1 MKLLQSKLVA
11 FFLLVFLSFI
21 LVSLGKAVYRKYQIN
36 QEIEKIKT
44 DIARLEG
51 ENEKLLDMVEY
62 LKTNEFLEKEAR
74 EKLNM
79 SKDGEKIIAIPF
91 FEEKKKEPEKLKN
104 ISQEKTTEPK
114 KNMANYQLWW
124 NYFFSEEK
132 VMGKKSES

>member
-124 NYFFSEEK
+124 NYFFGEEK